1 MKKMKTNSE
10 FTFFDK
16 SATKKVWH
24 SVHKMIRKSKKIL
37 KIHFFQ
43 VPNQEED
50 QEFKDQISKAKQ
62 NYQLEHTLKVS
73 EIMFHEQS
81 QTEDLLKE
89 ALKQLKNLYLCTYT
103 SINIEMAQSFKVGN
117 SQQVLKREIKKIW
130 NNRFC
135 FCLISI
141 KSYPKILYT
150 LRAPL

>member
-1 MKKMKTNSE
+1 M
-10 FTFFDK
+10 
-16 SATKKVWH
+16 
-24 SVHKMIRKSKKIL
+24 L
-37 KIHFFQ
+37 FFQ

-117 SQQVLKREIKKIW
+117 SQQVLKREIKKSEIIDSV
-130 NNRFC
+130 FV
-135 FCLISI
+135 S
-141 KSYPKILYT
+141 S
-150 LRAPL
+150 A

>member
-1 MKKMKTNSE
+1 
-10 FTFFDK
+10 
-16 SATKKVWH
+16 
-24 SVHKMIRKSKKIL
+24 MIEKSKIFWKL
-37 KIHFFQ
+37 CFFQ

-103 SINIEMAQSFKVGN
+103 SINIEMAQSFKV
-117 SQQVLKREIKKIW
+117 
-130 NNRFC
+130 FA
-135 FCLISI
+135 ISH
-141 KSYPKILYT
+141 
-150 LRAPL
+150 